1 MNEASSRSHMVFIL
15 TAHQNNL
22 RDLSAKSAKLTLV
35 DLAGSEKIAKTG
47 AEGRL
52 LD

>member
-1 MNEASSRSHMVFIL
+1 MVFLL
-15 TAHQNNL
+15 TIHQNNL
-22 RDLSAKSAKLTLV
+22 RDLSARCAKLTLV

-47 AEGRL
+47 AEGKL